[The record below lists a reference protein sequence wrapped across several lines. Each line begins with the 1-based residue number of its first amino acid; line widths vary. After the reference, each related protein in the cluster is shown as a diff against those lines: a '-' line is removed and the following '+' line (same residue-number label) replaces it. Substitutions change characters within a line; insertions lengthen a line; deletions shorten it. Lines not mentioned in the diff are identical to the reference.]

1 MPNVRSMPP
10 WHLGRHFRTHS
21 RWSRSI
27 YRRQMFPWMDAA
39 SLLGPPLLGLWAD
52 SLPPENLYGQNGVL
66 GNMSI
71 REVVG

>member
-1 MPNVRSMPP
+1 
-10 WHLGRHFRTHS
+10 
-21 RWSRSI
+21 
-27 YRRQMFPWMDAA
+27 MFPWMDAA

-66 GNMSI
+66 GNTSI